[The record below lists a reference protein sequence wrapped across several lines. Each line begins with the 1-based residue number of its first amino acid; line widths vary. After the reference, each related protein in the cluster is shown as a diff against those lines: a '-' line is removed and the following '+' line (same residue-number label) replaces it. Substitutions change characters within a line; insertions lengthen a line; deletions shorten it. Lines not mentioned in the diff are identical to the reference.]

1 MRRLLAGG
9 VMLLLLG
16 AGCASPSSNPLPD
29 EFWAYGTWRFDADES
44 VYTAAPKGVA
54 MLTMHFT
61 AQTADQY
68 LIEGTLDYDTLTLSC
83 TAFGEGS
90 DVHPTC
96 RGTDECAVVGTTQGV
111 VTGVAVV
118 RDGKLVMTPKWVTKP
133 DEAVTWTCNSTTS
146 PAQSGWSVWMTMGNL
161 GAKIID
167 ETWSVDVDGAAS
179 VDDLPTDVA
188 TDEKTIMATFDTV
201 ANDVTAKGVI
211 GFYRALPTSE

>member
-68 LIEGTLDYDTLTLSC
+68 LIEGTLDYDTLTL
-83 TAFGEGS
+83 
-90 DVHPTC
+90 
-96 RGTDECAVVGTTQGV
+96 
-111 VTGVAVV
+111 
-118 RDGKLVMTPKWVTKP
+118 
-133 DEAVTWTCNSTTS
+133 
-146 PAQSGWSVWMTMGNL
+146 
-161 GAKIID
+161 
-167 ETWSVDVDGAAS
+167 
-179 VDDLPTDVA
+179 
-188 TDEKTIMATFDTV
+188 
-201 ANDVTAKGVI
+201 
-211 GFYRALPTSE
+211 

>member
-1 MRRLLAGG
+1 MKKLLWGG
-9 VMLLLLG
+9 AVLLFLG
-16 AGCASPSSNPLPD
+16 AGCASPSTSAMPD

-68 LIEGTLDYDTLTLSC
+68 LIEGTLDYDTSTLSC

-96 RGTDECAVVGTTQGV
+96 RGTDECAVVGTTQGIL
-111 VTGVAVV
+111 TGVAVV

-133 DEAVTWTCNSTTS
+133 DEAVTWTCNTITS
-146 PAQSGWSVWMTMGNL
+146 PAQSGWSVWMTMGPL
-161 GAKIID
+161 GAKIVD
-167 ETWSVDVDGAAS
+167 ETWSIDITDAAFI
-179 VDDLPTDVA
+179 DDLPTDVA
-188 TDEKTIMATFDTV
+188 TDQKTISATFDTV
-201 ANDVTAKGVI
+201 ANNVTASGII
-211 GFYRALPTSE
+211 GFYREDPSTE